1 MKQHRYTSGL
11 NRSRGLALVELMIA
25 MTLGLI
31 LIGAATGIM
40 LSNSQSFRAAQNLS
54 KAQESARLGFE
65 LIARDIR
72 QAGSI
77 PCGNGI
83 HVENLLSD
91 SDTWYFNWIG
101 KPKNSLGTSTSSAS
115 VARGQLIGY
124 PAAFTITGLTNKA
137 ANTQSITMLYA
148 SNEGASVKSR
158 STEDGKQ
165 AYKVQVSHRSHSFD
179 TGDIAFLCNQ
189 DFASIFVADVTADDN
204 SLKITTQNGQKLS
217 DAAQGLFNK
226 NATVGKL
233 KSRAWY
239 IGNNKDQKK
248 SLYLAE
254 WTGSELSKIEIATG
268 VSNLSFQY
276 RLKDTADFKDP
287 TDIAADQ
294 WPLVNAVAVTLEFED
309 PNTMPGEQRIKRSF
323 TSIVALRNRSQ

>member
-1 MKQHRYTSGL
+1 MKQHRYKHGPSH
-11 NRSRGLALVELMIA
+11 SRGLALVELMIA

-65 LIARDIR
+65 LMARDMR

-83 HVENLLSD
+83 PVENLLND
-91 SDTWYFNWIG
+91 SDPWYLNWAG
-101 KPKNSLGTSTSSAS
+101 QPKNSLGTSANSAS

-124 PAAFTITGLTNKA
+124 PAAFTVSGLDNKVTGTE
-137 ANTQSITMLYA
+137 SITILYA

-158 STEDGKQ
+158 SIEDSKQ
-165 AYKVQVSHRSHSFD
+165 TYKVKVSNRSHSFN

-189 DFASIFVADVTADDN
+189 DFASIFAVHVTADDD
-204 SLKITTQNGQKLS
+204 SLKITTLDGQKPS
-217 DAAQGLFNK
+217 DAAQGLFDR

-239 IGNNKDQKK
+239 IGSNKDQKK

-254 WTGSELSKIEIATG
+254 LTGSDLALIEIATG

-276 RLKDTADFKDP
+276 RLKDTADFKDAK
-287 TDIAADQ
+287 DIAANQ
-294 WPLVNAVAVTLEFED
+294 WPLVNAIAVTLEFED
-309 PNTMPGEQRIKRSF
+309 QNTMSDEQRINRTF

>member
-1 MKQHRYTSGL
+1 MKQHRYNSGL
-11 NRSRGLALVELMIA
+11 SRSRGLALVELMIA

-83 HVENLLSD
+83 PVENLLSD
-91 SDTWYFNWIG
+91 SNPWYLNWAG
-101 KPKNSLGTSTSSAS
+101 NNSK
-115 VARGQLIGY
+115 GQLIGY
-124 PAAFTITGLTNKA
+124 QAVPENEEDKITDLLRQVPKTE
-137 ANTQSITMLYA
+137 SISILYA

-158 STEDGKQ
+158 STEDRKQ
-165 AYKVQVSHRSHSFD
+165 TYKVKVSHRSHSLN

-189 DFASIFVADVTADDN
+189 DFASIFAADVTVDDD
-204 SLKITTQNGQKLS
+204 SLKITAQDGQKSS
-217 DAAQGLFNK
+217 DAAQGLFDR

-239 IGNNKDQKK
+239 IGSNTDQKK

-254 WTGSELSKIEIATG
+254 WTGAELTEIEIATG

-276 RLKDTADFKDP
+276 RLKDTVDFKDAK
-287 TDIAADQ
+287 DMAANQ

-309 PNTMPGEQRIKRSF
+309 PNTMSEDQRINRTF